1 MKRNHRFFL
10 AACLLSS
17 LLVVNLT
24 CKKDP
29 PEPEPE
35 PPTPTYTCTSN
46 ITDGC
51 MDDWK
56 LVTTPTGNYIDP
68 MQGFLATLNE
78 LYSVPPEAGGPGPLT
93 ADTVTDCMQGKYA
106 VKLTAQQFHVMA
118 GLDIFI
124 PGYVGASVLDIP
136 NATIHLGK
144 PYTQRPQRL
153 QAYYKYAPV
162 DGDSALIQ
170 VMLTRWNTANAKRDT
185 IANDRIVVKNAVSSY
200 TQLDLP
206 LTYYDNVST
215 PDTLVLLFA
224 TSAGIDFGDL
234 QKCHGQIGS
243 TMWVD
248 DLKFIFP

>member
-1 MKRNHRFFL
+1 MKIHFRF
-10 AACLLSS
+10 LLSAAVLVS
-17 LLVVNLT
+17 LLLVQAT

-29 PEPEPE
+29 PDPDPVEPV
-35 PPTPTYTCTSN
+35 PTYTCTSN

-106 VKLTAQQFHVMA
+106 VKLTAKQFHVMA

-124 PGYVGASVLDIP
+124 PGYVGASTLDIP
-136 NATIHLGK
+136 NATIHLGR
-144 PYTQRPQRL
+144 PYTLRPQRL

-162 DGDSALIQ
+162 SGDSALIQ
-170 VMLTRWNTANAKRDT
+170 VMLTRWNTTSAKRDT
-185 IANDRIVVKNAVSSY
+185 IANDRIVVKDPVSAY

-206 LTYYDNVST
+206 LTYFDNTAT

-224 TSAGIDFGDL
+224 TSAGIDFNDL
-234 QKCHGQIGS
+234 QGCNGQIGS

-248 DLKFIFP
+248 DLKFVFP